1 LTLVKIELTK
11 PVVPVEKFADTIGI
25 GDRIIALGYSS
36 SSGWINAVGRTTT
49 YVSGASLQSTIAC
62 DIRTEPWM
70 QGAPVINTKCE
81 LVAIVGGTDAQG
93 ICELIPAIGVKDILE
108 DFLRQHTS

>member
-1 LTLVKIELTK
+1 
-11 PVVPVEKFADTIGI
+11 
-25 GDRIIALGYSS
+25 
-36 SSGWINAVGRTTT
+36 
-49 YVSGASLQSTIAC
+49 
-62 DIRTEPWM
+62 M